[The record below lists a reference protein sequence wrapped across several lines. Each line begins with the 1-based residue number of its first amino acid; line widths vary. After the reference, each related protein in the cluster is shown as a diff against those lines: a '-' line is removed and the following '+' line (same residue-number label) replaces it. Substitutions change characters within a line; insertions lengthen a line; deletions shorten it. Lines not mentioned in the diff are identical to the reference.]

1 MRRTKMDYS
10 LQLATLLLA
19 VCCCY
24 GLPNNTRPYNIL
36 AFLPTETK
44 SHFIGFQPLLETLV
58 TRGHNLTL
66 VSPFALGSSGIP
78 SLNYTHVKVEINQKV
93 TDIDF
98 LDKNSLINRLPLY
111 IYTLWLSPMITTN
124 AVDKKSVRDF
134 VLGDRS
140 AFDLVI
146 IENFFHECF
155 VTLGHKYGAPVVQLL
170 PFATNPRVSQ
180 WHGNPYGPAYVADF
194 AANYVAPMT
203 FAQRAQNAV
212 AATFNTWI
220 NRLIYIPRQLAIMDK
235 HFAYEGHESRP
246 DLETMLRNVSLTLV
260 NSHPM
265 IWPAVP
271 YVPSYVQVAGMHTKP
286 AGPLPTDLKTILDSA
301 EHGLIYFSLGS
312 VVKSSKMPRETV
324 SFLLSELAKLKQTVL
339 WKWEDDQL
347 PNLPKNVM
355 VKKWFPQNDILGH
368 PNCRLFI
375 THGGILSLIEAI
387 YHGVP
392 MLSLPVFGDQTHNS
406 IEAESRG
413 FALYVPYFELTAE
426 AFGSKLQQLLRDPR
440 FGEAAAKASLIMQ
453 DNPTSIMDKA
463 IFWIEYVV
471 RHGGAPHLRTVANQ
485 LYWFQYYMLDV
496 IAAAMAMLAV
506 VSYLNFKCLAYL
518 LKGKVGDA
526 KSPSSK
532 VSKNKK
538 KRQ

>member
-1 MRRTKMDYS
+1 MQSKKMDYR
-10 LQLATLLLA
+10 LQLTILILA
-19 VCCCY
+19 VCCCC

-36 AFLPTETK
+36 VFLPTETK
-44 SHFIGFQPLLETLV
+44 SHFIGFKPLLETLV

-66 VSPFALGSSGIP
+66 VSPFALSS
-78 SLNYTHVKVEINQKV
+78 SLPHYTHIKVEVNENV
-93 TDIDF
+93 ADMNF
-98 LDKNSLINRLPLY
+98 LDKNSPMNRFPLY
-111 IYTLWLSPMITTN
+111 MVTLWMGPMITKN
-124 AVDKKSVRDF
+124 ALDKRSVRDF

-140 AFDLVI
+140 AFDLVVV
-146 IENFFHECF
+146 ENFFHECF

-170 PFATNPRVSQ
+170 PFAVNPRVSQ
-180 WHGNPYGPAYVADF
+180 WHGNPYAPAYVAEF
-194 AANYVAPMT
+194 TAHYVAPMT

-212 AATFNTWI
+212 ATLFNTWV
-220 NRLIYIPRQLAIMDK
+220 NQLLYMPQQRAIMDE
-235 HFAYEGHESRP
+235 HFAYADHEGRP

-265 IWPAVP
+265 IAPAAP

-286 AGPLPTDLKTILDSA
+286 AGPLPADLKTILDSA
-301 EHGLIYFSLGS
+301 EHGVIYFSLGS

-324 SFLLSELAKLKQTVL
+324 SLLLSELAKLKQTVL

-347 PNLPKNVM
+347 PNLPKNVK

-392 MLSLPVFGDQTHNS
+392 MLSIPVFGDQAHNS
-406 IEAESRG
+406 MEAESRG

-426 AFGSKLQQLLRDPR
+426 AFGTKLQQILRDPR
-440 FGEAAAKASLIMQ
+440 FGEAAAKASSIMW
-453 DNPTSIMDKA
+453 DNPTSIMDNA
-463 IFWIEYVV
+463 VFWIEFVV
-471 RHGGAPHLRTVANQ
+471 RHKGAPHLRTTANQ

-496 IAAAMAMLAV
+496 IAVAV
-506 VSYLNFKCLAYL
+506 VAFAIVSYLNFKCLSYL
-518 LKGKVGDA
+518 LKKIIGGNA
-526 KSPSSK
+526 KPLK
-532 VSKNKK
+532 VSKSKK
-538 KRQ
+538 KKQ

>member
-1 MRRTKMDYS
+1 MDYR
-10 LQLATLLLA
+10 LQLVITLLLA
-19 VCCCY
+19 MGCCR

-36 AFLPTETK
+36 VFLPTETK
-44 SHFIGFQPLLETLV
+44 SHFMGFQPLLETLV
-58 TRGHNLTL
+58 TRGHNVTL
-66 VSPFALGSSGIP
+66 VSPFALGSGGMALP
-78 SLNYTHVKVEINQKV
+78 YYTHVKVEV
-93 TDIDF
+93 TENVAGPVNF
-98 LDKNSLINRLPLY
+98 LDRNSLMNRLPLY
-111 IYTLWLSPMITTN
+111 MFTLWLGPMITKT

-134 VLGDRS
+134 VLGDQS
-140 AFDLVI
+140 AFDVVVV
-146 IENFFHECF
+146 ENFFHECF
-155 VTLGHKYGAPVVQLL
+155 VTLGHKYGVPVVQLL
-170 PFATNPRVSQ
+170 PFAANPRVSQ
-180 WHGNPYGPAYVADF
+180 WHGNPYGAAYMADF
-194 AANYVAPMT
+194 AAHYVAPMT

-212 AATFNTWI
+212 ATLFNTWV
-220 NRLIYIPRQLAIMDK
+220 NRLFYMPLQRAIMDE
-235 HFAYEGHESRP
+235 HFAYAGHEGRP

-265 IWPAVP
+265 IGPAAP
-271 YVPSYVQVAGMHTKP
+271 YVPSYVQVAGMHMKP

-301 EHGLIYFSLGS
+301 KHGVIYFSLGS

-324 SFLLSELAKLKQTVL
+324 SLILSELAKLKQTVL

-375 THGGILSLIEAI
+375 THGGILSLIEAV

-392 MLSLPVFGDQTHNS
+392 MLSIPVFGDQAHNS

-413 FALYVPYFELTAE
+413 FALYVSYFELTAE
-426 AFGSKLQQLLRDPR
+426 TFGSKLQQLLRDPG
-440 FGEAAAKASLIMQ
+440 FGEAAAKASSIMR

-463 IFWIEYVV
+463 IFWIEFVV

-496 IAAAMAMLAV
+496 MAAAIILMAV

-518 LKGKVGDA
+518 LKKIVGGSKRPA
-526 KSPSSK
+526 SK
-532 VSKNKK
+532 VSKIKK
-538 KRQ
+538 KKQ